1 MEKKNVMGVLGN
13 EKRKRKSFSNPKK
26 KKKKD
31 FARASWVEHVHY
43 IITKTMSSKFS
54 TKVQTTNN
62 HNVQRNNNTIKTF
75 HQQHKV

>member
-1 MEKKNVMGVLGN
+1 MKKEKEKVLATQ
-13 EKRKRKSFSNPKK
+13 KK
-26 KKKKD
+26 KKE
-31 FARASWVEHVHY
+31 FARATWVEHVHY

-75 HQQHKV
+75 HHQHKV

>member
-1 MEKKNVMGVLGN
+1 MKKEKEKVLATQ
-13 EKRKRKSFSNPKK
+13 KK
-26 KKKKD
+26 KE

-75 HQQHKV
+75 HHQHKV